1 MYFTS
6 HPPSLLPCSPLAP
19 LSHSQLSPPSLSL
32 SLSLPLLSPHTS
44 KLIYVRP
51 CQHTGWFVWVIS
63 AALFGQSYGN
73 LHHLLHACVDYMKPQ
88 RQTMQANIMSVLMLY
103 NYPLYCTHFEGIQC
117 YYHPFILC
125 ALYNWSNR
133 AGSHAMP
140 AVATGFC
147 GNNKDYIYTACE
159 PFPGDSVATCAT
171 HIHIRMHMYAALQ
184 VLSRFILFIISDITA
199 IS

>member
-1 MYFTS
+1 MYVNSTAYLFCLDLIRCTLHLTLPPS
-6 HPPSLLPCSPLAP
+6 CLALLLPPSLTRSSPHL
-19 LSHSQLSPPSLSL
+19 LSL

-125 ALYNWSNR
+125 ALYN
-133 AGSHAMP
+133 
-140 AVATGFC
+140 
-147 GNNKDYIYTACE
+147 
-159 PFPGDSVATCAT
+159 
-171 HIHIRMHMYAALQ
+171 
-184 VLSRFILFIISDITA
+184 
-199 IS
+199 

>member
-1 MYFTS
+1 MYVNILPIFS
-6 HPPSLLPCSPLAP
+6 ALILLGVLYISPSLPPALLSSCPPPLSPLS
-19 LSHSQLSPPSLSL
+19 LLQLSPPSLSF
-32 SLSLPLLSPHTS
+32 SLLSPHTS

-63 AALFGQSYGN
+63 VALFGQSYGN

-125 ALYNWSNR
+125 ALYN
-133 AGSHAMP
+133 
-140 AVATGFC
+140 
-147 GNNKDYIYTACE
+147 
-159 PFPGDSVATCAT
+159 
-171 HIHIRMHMYAALQ
+171 
-184 VLSRFILFIISDITA
+184 
-199 IS
+199 